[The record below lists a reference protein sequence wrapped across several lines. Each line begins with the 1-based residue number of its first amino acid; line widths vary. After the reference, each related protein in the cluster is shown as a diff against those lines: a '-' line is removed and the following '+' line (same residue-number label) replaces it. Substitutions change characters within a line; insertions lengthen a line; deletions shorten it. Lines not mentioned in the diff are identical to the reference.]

1 MHFIGIDIGTSSIC
15 GVAYHFAD
23 KTIESITKS
32 NHTSVE
38 SSNEWEKIQDPA
50 KIIEIVLDIIT
61 EFSSKYPDIK
71 GIGFTGQMHG
81 ILYVDD
87 KGNAVSPLYT
97 WQDSRANQ
105 LYRDGKTYAEYLSA
119 KTNHTLAT
127 GFGLVTHFYN
137 MEHQLIP
144 ADATKLCTIMDYAV
158 MKLTGRRIPLM
169 DYSNGASLGF
179 FDRENFI
186 FDIRSLEKVGIDPAI
201 LPEIEQSA
209 TLAGY
214 YSGTI
219 PVYSAIGDN
228 QASFLGSVRDINR
241 SVHVTVGTSSQIS
254 IYSDKYVEVESI
266 DTRPFPGGGYI
277 LVGAALC
284 GGKSFDLLKTFFEST
299 LKFFMGNQISNIDI
313 YKTMTALDVDGI
325 QGDLP
330 VVETLFDGTRLA
342 PWKRGCISNIS
353 ISNLTPEK
361 LIYGFLKGVCRELFD
376 FYQLVPENI
385 RNNKTKLVGSGN
397 GIQKNSL
404 LCKAFEEQFHYK
416 LQLSKIREESA
427 FGACLCA
434 IVGGKYANSFF
445 DFKTQTPANRNTP
458 WAPPATRNRNGRV
471 CPRAREEND
480 RNL

>member
-23 KTIESITKS
+23 QKIESITKN
-32 NHTSVE
+32 NHTSIETSEV
-38 SSNEWEKIQDPA
+38 WEKIQDPE
-50 KIIEIVLDIIT
+50 KIMDNVYSIIS
-61 EFSSKYPDIK
+61 EYLAKYPDIK
-71 GIGFTGQMHG
+71 GIGFAGQMHG
-81 ILYVDD
+81 MLYVDD

-119 KTNHTLAT
+119 KTGHTLAT

-137 MEHQLIP
+137 MEHQLVP
-144 ADATKLCTIMDYAV
+144 AGAAKLCTIMDYAV

-201 LPEIEQSA
+201 LPEIDQSA

-241 SVHVTVGTSSQIS
+241 SVHVTVGTFEKTLQFFIG
-254 IYSDKYVEVESI
+254 DKV
-266 DTRPFPGGGYI
+266 
-277 LVGAALC
+277 
-284 GGKSFDLLKTFFEST
+284 
-299 LKFFMGNQISNIDI
+299 SNIDI
-313 YKTMTALDVDGI
+313 YKTMTSLDDDSVN
-325 QGDLP
+325 GDLP
-330 VVETLFDGTRLA
+330 IVETLFDGTRFA
-342 PWKRGCISNIS
+342 PWKRGSISNIS
-353 ISNLTPEK
+353 IANLTPDK
-361 LIYGFLKGVCRELFD
+361 LVIGFLNGICRELYD
-376 FYQLVPENI
+376 FYQLIPENI
-385 RNNKTKLVGSGN
+385 RTDKTILVGSGN
-397 GIQKNSL
+397 GIKRNPL
-404 LCKAFEEQFHYK
+404 LCKAFEEMFQYRMH
-416 LQLSKIREESA
+416 LSQIQEESA

-434 IVGGKYANSFF
+434 IAGGKYVNSFL
-445 DFKTQTPANRNTP
+445 DFT
-458 WAPPATRNRNGRV
+458 
-471 CPRAREEND
+471 D
-480 RNL
+480 